1 MDSPMLRDELA
12 VLAAFVVVATD
23 YLARGKLVRVLE
35 DWFPPFDGYF
45 LYYPSP
51 RHQSPALQALVEAL
65 RV

>member
-45 LYYPSP
+45 L
-51 RHQSPALQALVEAL
+51 
-65 RV
+65 